1 MVGSSGWVYQAQGHA
16 CAFVGIGAI
25 VWNSVLLPMGR
36 GSAAHSLPLRAQ
48 VPGTVSSSLAEERN
62 QNNGSG
68 RPGKALWKIRTSRLA
83 DADTRPVVSADHG
96 SCRPLVARRLPQAPT
111 QGGAVATLTPDGSC
125 LRPHC
130 PTAPFVRFPD
140 PMIIDSIRYPITMCI
155 RPFPEQH
162 VGVGSSRFVHP
173 AQRSAACDPTRVYLT
188 LQHPSSW
195 PRCAHPEFSG
205 HFFCYRPPRWKHN
218 PSSSMRTIS
227 THR

>member
-1 MVGSSGWVYQAQGHA
+1 MHSSGSVRSYGTA
-16 CAFVGIGAI
+16 CCCRWGEDQRLTAFPCAHRCPAPDP
-25 VWNSVLLPMGR
+25 LPWLK
-36 GSAAHSLPLRAQ
+36 S
-48 VPGTVSSSLAEERN
+48 GTKIM
-62 QNNGSG
+62 GSG
-68 RPGKALWKIRTSRLA
+68 DPARRWKIRTSHLA